1 MRNGRAYPQKVS
13 VMDWDKLRIFHAVAD
28 VGSLTHAGDQLHL
41 SQSAV
46 SRQIRALEESLNAT
60 LFHRHARG
68 LILTEQGELLFD
80 ATRAMLKRLD
90 AATARIRDSE
100 EEVFGEL
107 RVTTTTGFGTLW
119 LAPRLAKLYEKYP
132 DLKIDLMLEERVLDL
147 PMREADVA
155 IRMKE
160 PSQADLIR
168 KRLMSVHMCLYAT
181 PGYLETHGIPEVIED
196 LHAHR
201 LICQNPR
208 SAQVGAGAMLVNELM
223 TNDIQSILTVNNY
236 FGVLQGV
243 LHNLGIG
250 VLPDYLT
257 RDFPDLVRVLP
268 EVQSVEVPVFL
279 AYPEELRQ
287 SKRIAAFR
295 DFVQEEIFTYRKLLK
310 EQALS

>member
-1 MRNGRAYPQKVS
+1 
-13 VMDWDKLRIFHAVAD
+13 MDWDKLRIFHAVAD
-28 VGSLTHAGDQLHL
+28 AGSLTHAGDKLNL

-46 SRQIRALEESLNAT
+46 SRQVRGLEESLGAT

-80 ATRAMLKRLD
+80 ATTAMTKRLD
-90 AATARIRDSE
+90 AAAARIRDSE
-100 EEVFGEL
+100 EEVFGDL

-119 LAPRLAKLYEKYP
+119 LAPRLPKLYAQYP
-132 DLKIDLMLEERVLDL
+132 DLRVDLMLEERVLDL

-168 KRLMSVHMCLYAT
+168 KKLMTVRMCLYAT
-181 PGYLETHGIPEVIED
+181 PDYLAEHGTPQVPED
-196 LHAHR
+196 LKNHR
-201 LICQNPR
+201 LICQNTD
-208 SAQVGAGAMLVNELM
+208 SAQVGASMSLVQHLM
-223 TNDIQSILTVNNY
+223 TYEMASLLTVNNY

-243 LHNLGIG
+243 LHNLGLG
-250 VLPDYLT
+250 VLPDYVT
-257 RDFPDLVRVLP
+257 NDFPDLVQVLP
-268 EVQSVEVPVFL
+268 ELESADVPVFL

-295 DFVQEEIFTYRKLLK
+295 DFVQEEIIAYRKQLK
-310 EQALS
+310 AKENS

>member
-1 MRNGRAYPQKVS
+1 
-13 VMDWDKLRIFHAVAD
+13 MDWDKLRIFHAVAD
-28 VGSLTHAGDQLHL
+28 AGSLTHAGDTLHL

-46 SRQIRALEESLNAT
+46 SRQIRALEESLNTT

-80 ATRAMLKRLD
+80 ATSAMNRRLD
-90 AATARIRDSE
+90 TAEARIRDSE

-107 RVTTTTGFGTLW
+107 RVTTTTGFGSLW
-119 LAPRLAKLYEKYP
+119 LVPRLPKLYEKYP

-168 KRLMSVHMCLYAT
+168 RKLMSVRMQLYAS
-181 PGYLETHGIPEVIED
+181 PDYLDSIGRPETLTD
-196 LHAHR
+196 LSRYR
-201 LICQNPR
+201 LICQNI
-208 SAQVGAGAMLVNELM
+208 SSFQVSAGATLVQHLL
-223 TNDIQSILTVNNY
+223 THDVPSTLTVNNY

-243 LHNLGIG
+243 LSNLGIG
-250 VLPDYLT
+250 VLPDYVIQ
-257 RDFPDLVRVLP
+257 DFPQLERVLP
-268 EVQSVEVPVFL
+268 EVESAEVPVFL

-295 DFVQEEIFTYRKLLK
+295 DFVTEEIIAHRKKLRA
-310 EQALS
+310 EGG

>member
-1 MRNGRAYPQKVS
+1 
-13 VMDWDKLRIFHAVAD
+13 MDWDKLRIFHAVAD
-28 VGSLTHAGDQLHL
+28 AGSLTHAGDALHL

-46 SRQIRALEESLNAT
+46 SRQIRSLEETLNTT

-100 EEVFGEL
+100 DEVFGEL

-119 LAPRLAKLYEKYP
+119 LAPRLTALYEKYP
-132 DLKIDLMLEERVLDL
+132 ELKIDLMLEERVLDL

-168 KRLMSVHMCLYAT
+168 KRLMSVRMRLYASPEYLARAGT
-181 PGYLETHGIPEVIED
+181 PQSLDD
-196 LHAHR
+196 LSRHR
-201 LICQNPR
+201 LICQNVG
-208 SAQVGAGAMLVNELM
+208 ATQVGAGATLVQALLSNEISSL
-223 TNDIQSILTVNNY
+223 LTVNNY
-236 FGVLQGV
+236 YGVLQGV
-243 LHNLGIG
+243 LHHLGIG
-250 VLPDYLT
+250 VLPDYVIQE
-257 RDFPDLVRVLP
+257 FPNLQQVLP
-268 EVQSVEVPVFL
+268 EVDSGDIPVFL

-295 DFVQEEIFTYRKLLK
+295 DFVQEEITIYRKRVK
-310 EQALS
+310 NQAAE